1 MSDWCSERSFRR
13 ALDESQNS
21 QSWKNLSQ
29 YDPYPPWRRAA
40 LKMPRRA
47 VWSAS
52 NLYFLVLIRLIGEDR
67 NSEFV
72 GLPKSNAG
80 LPTER
85 ATSSRPRST
94 SSREV
99 VAGNQL
105 EACLRNLRSCP
116 AFARLSTSQSART
129 VELGWAISV
138 GAAGS
143 VTPPRLGRPIEAR
156 SASRLFASTRGTG
169 AALLVSTGGFGMVA
183 TISTLSITRPA
194 MPIGTTTLATR
205 RGLTTFQPEPVSSRK
220 IGQKSASWNILLRRA
235 G

>member
-1 MSDWCSERSFRR
+1 LGIKLAVVKTKRDAPPFKRDLASREELALTDTWMSDWCSERSFRR

-29 YDPYPPWRRAA
+29 YDPYPPLRRAA

-99 VAGNQL
+99 VAGNPL

-116 AFARLSTSQSART
+116 AFARLST
-129 VELGWAISV
+129 
-138 GAAGS
+138 
-143 VTPPRLGRPIEAR
+143 
-156 SASRLFASTRGTG
+156 
-169 AALLVSTGGFGMVA
+169 
-183 TISTLSITRPA
+183 
-194 MPIGTTTLATR
+194 
-205 RGLTTFQPEPVSSRK
+205 
-220 IGQKSASWNILLRRA
+220 
-235 G
+235 